1 MLQADPA
8 LTAYSRDL
16 ITNAAKQLHA
26 AKMAV
31 FDERSGNL
39 FVTELGRVASHFY
52 IRCTGHSRV
61 QGLGF
66 GILRHMCLCRGRKSC
81 RVACVAYSSNSPTGL
96 ASFLSLLAAAA
107 TLLVAC
113 CPAVLLSC
121 CFFQVPNDP
130 GLQRAPEGKHVLG
143 GCAGHDGPLKRV

>member
-1 MLQADPA
+1 MHWPCCCGATITVFVALSQADPS

-52 IRCTGHSRV
+52 IRWVGCDCAT
-61 QGLGF
+61 
-66 GILRHMCLCRGRKSC
+66 MCPSVGPQVLERLC
-81 RVACVAYSSNSPTGL
+81 
-96 ASFLSLLAAAA
+96 LL
-107 TLLVAC
+107 C
-113 CPAVLLSC
+113 IW
-121 CFFQVPNDP
+121 
-130 GLQRAPEGKHVLG
+130 G
-143 GCAGHDGPLKRV
+143 

>member
-1 MLQADPA
+1 VTGIIFRIHAAAQHCPVSFLAAAAASAIQRNVLLQADPA

-52 IRCTGHSRV
+52 IRCAFYYH
-61 QGLGF
+61 
-66 GILRHMCLCRGRKSC
+66 
-81 RVACVAYSSNSPTGL
+81 
-96 ASFLSLLAAAA
+96 
-107 TLLVAC
+107 
-113 CPAVLLSC
+113 
-121 CFFQVPNDP
+121 
-130 GLQRAPEGKHVLG
+130 
-143 GCAGHDGPLKRV
+143 

>member
-1 MLQADPA
+1 MHSAAEGFELPCTFCAAATLHVASIDVKCCTFFCCCVVMYVLQADPA

-52 IRCTGHSRV
+52 IRCRGHS
-61 QGLGF
+61 
-66 GILRHMCLCRGRKSC
+66 
-81 RVACVAYSSNSPTGL
+81 
-96 ASFLSLLAAAA
+96 
-107 TLLVAC
+107 
-113 CPAVLLSC
+113 
-121 CFFQVPNDP
+121 QV
-130 GLQRAPEGKHVLG
+130 
-143 GCAGHDGPLKRV
+143 